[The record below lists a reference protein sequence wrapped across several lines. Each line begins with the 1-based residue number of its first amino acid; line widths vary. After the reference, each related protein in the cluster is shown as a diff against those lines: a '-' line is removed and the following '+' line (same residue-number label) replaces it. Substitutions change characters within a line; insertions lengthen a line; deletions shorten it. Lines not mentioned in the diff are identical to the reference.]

1 MLPEVGFSNLAAR
14 FLGTFLFLP
23 VRHTRSVTCHVS
35 RCTYIYMS
43 ELTIYHGV
51 ILSAEY
57 VGSCSQDGTVVV
69 SSLCS
74 GSGASVQSS
83 QVFFSPTH
91 PFLPYVTP
99 HFFPYLTFYSVL
111 AFAHPHISPIC
122 RTPLFPYLTF
132 YSVFSGRQRTT
143 RVRPRGPQ
151 PASGVASPT
160 AAPLLGAASECSA
173 P

>member
-1 MLPEVGFSNLAAR
+1 
-14 FLGTFLFLP
+14 
-23 VRHTRSVTCHVS
+23 
-35 RCTYIYMS
+35 MS

-57 VGSCSQDGTVVV
+57 VGSCSQDGTVAV

-99 HFFPYLTFYSVL
+99 HFSHISHFIQHWYERPVL
-111 AFAHPHISPIC
+111 AMSLHRDFGSKRAFTTGGLAGKLVLSSKTWLGGAKERKKTRAPHRTAH
-122 RTPLFPYLTF
+122 TP
-132 YSVFSGRQRTT
+132 
-143 RVRPRGPQ
+143 
-151 PASGVASPT
+151 
-160 AAPLLGAASECSA
+160 
-173 P
+173 